1 MEGNV
6 IIEKE
11 DSRSG
16 EGTRPE
22 RDLMKVFKKCPN
34 QSRAGKVISSEK
46 IGKQRSKIFIL

>member
-22 RDLMKVFKKCPN
+22 RDLIKVF
-34 QSRAGKVISSEK
+34 QSKSMPSW
-46 IGKQRSKIFIL
+46 QS